1 LNGIFSCNI
10 QIIATKGGEF
20 FWIKKNKLQKQA
32 NSKVIAPAITRAQ
45 VTAQVTAQTT
55 PQQSKAMVLQKA
67 AQILQVRQR
76 VPTIVQ
82 TPHNP
87 IIANND

>member
-45 VTAQVTAQTT
+45 VTAQTT